1 MDGLFVAPDAIQLSQ
16 VIAQATAPAF
26 MLGSVAGFVS
36 ILVGR
41 MNSVVDRIRYL
52 NEIADDDGARGHLK
66 SDIPR
71 LRRRLSLLSS
81 ATRLALACGV
91 CTSLLL
97 CVGFGS
103 AFLRLQH
110 VYGLAGLFFGAVA
123 LMGVSLFKFGQEVT
137 IGISEADHYR

>member
-1 MDGLFVAPDAIQLSQ
+1 MDILSIAPNAAQLSQ

-26 MLGSVAGFVS
+26 MLGAVAGFVS

-41 MNSVVDRIRYL
+41 MNAVVDRVRYL
-52 NEIADDDGARGHLK
+52 NEIADDDGARSHLK
-66 SDIPR
+66 ADIQR
-71 LRRRLSLLSS
+71 LRRRLRLLSS

-103 AFLRLQH
+103 ALLRLQH
-110 VYGLAGLFFGAVA
+110 VYGEGILFFVAVA
-123 LMGVSLFKFGQEVT
+123 LIGTSLFKFGQEVA

>member
-1 MDGLFVAPDAIQLSQ
+1 MDIVSIAPDATQLSQ

-26 MLGSVAGFVS
+26 MLGAVAGFVS

-41 MNSVVDRIRYL
+41 MNAVVDRIRYL
-52 NEIADDDGARGHLK
+52 NEIADDDGPRRHLK
-66 SDIPR
+66 ADLQR
-71 LRRRLSLLSS
+71 LRRRLRLLSD

-103 AFLRLQH
+103 ALLRLQH
-110 VYGLAGLFFGAVA
+110 VFGLAALFFVAVA
-123 LMGVSLFKFGQEVT
+123 LMGISLFRFAQEVA

>member
-1 MDGLFVAPDAIQLSQ
+1 MSQLFAAPNAIQLAQ

-26 MLGSVAGFVS
+26 MLGAVAGFVS
-36 ILVGR
+36 ILLGR
-41 MNSVVDRIRYL
+41 MTAVVDRVRHL
-52 NEIADDDGARGHLK
+52 NDISDDDTHRAHLK
-66 SDIPR
+66 LDIPR
-71 LRRRLSLLSS
+71 LRRRLVLLNS

-110 VYGLAGLFFGAVA
+110 VYGAGVLFFVAVA

>member
-1 MDGLFVAPDAIQLSQ
+1 MDGLFNAPDAVQLSQ

-26 MLGSVAGFVS
+26 MLGAVAGFVS

-41 MNSVVDRIRYL
+41 MNAVMDRVRYL
-52 NEIADDDGARGHLK
+52 NEIAHDDGERSHLK
-66 SDIPR
+66 ADIPR
-71 LRRRLSLLSS
+71 LRRRLRLLSS

-103 AFLRLQH
+103 ALLRLQH
-110 VYGLAGLFFGAVA
+110 VYGLAVLFFGAVA
-123 LMGVSLFKFGQEVT
+123 LMGIALFKFGQEVT